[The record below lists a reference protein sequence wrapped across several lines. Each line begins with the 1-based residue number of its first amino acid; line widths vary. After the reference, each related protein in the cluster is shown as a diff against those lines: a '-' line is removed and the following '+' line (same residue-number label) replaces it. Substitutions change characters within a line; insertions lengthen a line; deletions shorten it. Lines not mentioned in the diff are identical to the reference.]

1 MRTLQSR
8 LTLGQW
14 ECHEQAKK
22 VQRGV
27 QARGGWTDAAT
38 GHHRQPGR
46 PRYRRG
52 WLLGRWRL
60 ELNSAIGKAFPG
72 SGVPRLGRNCSRGG
86 TAAMAC
92 ARSTTRTVP
101 APRRTYPH
109 GSFTTLQCWNTNSE
123 TQARRNCTATP
134 RSATAEPT
142 RRTKN
147 QPKRP
152 SHNNGTAAKPL
163 HRLCA
168 A

>member
-92 ARSTTRTVP
+92 ARSTRRTVP
-101 APRRTYPH
+101 APRRNLSTRISH
-109 GSFTTLQCWNTNSE
+109 DAAMLE
-123 TQARRNCTATP
+123 HEL
-134 RSATAEPT
+134 RSAGPTQLHGNPTKRDAEPT

-147 QPKRP
+147 QPKPP
-152 SHNNGTAAKPL
+152 SYNNGTAAKPL
-163 HRLCA
+163 HSLCA